1 MSEKLRKRADFL
13 KIQHDEKF
21 RNLNGL
27 KMIYENI
34 KYVDTDGMDG
44 LSNAGR
50 LVYDTVKLY
59 NEDNG
64 RFRKISHEFNSKY

>member
-1 MSEKLRKRADFL
+1 M
-13 KIQHDEKF
+13 KIAHDEKF

-44 LSNAGR
+44 LSNAGQ

-59 NEDNG
+59 NKDNG
-64 RFRKISHEFNSKY
+64 RFRKISGKFNSKY